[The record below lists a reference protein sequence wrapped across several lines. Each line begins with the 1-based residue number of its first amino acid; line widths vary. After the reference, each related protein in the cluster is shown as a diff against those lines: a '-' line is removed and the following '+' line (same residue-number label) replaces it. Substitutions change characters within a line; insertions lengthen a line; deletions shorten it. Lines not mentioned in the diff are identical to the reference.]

1 MPIFHAP
8 ADAATNHVRQQI
20 MGIYHAER
28 RCPPAAGCDMA
39 TAMLRLPVVILAA
52 LLAAPATAVPPA
64 QQIDAAGYQALRA
77 IDLRLATI
85 AHRLV
90 TANAPLCDPLQPAP
104 GVVLHAIDQYDAT
117 ARPIVTQVFGFARPV
132 SVEAVVP
139 GTAADRAGL
148 IADDGVVS
156 INAQPMPA
164 PQQGKPSSVTRDAA
178 TAILAAAPPGPTAW
192 VVERGGTR
200 RKLTIDAPQGCR
212 AAFEV
217 LLGPAMTAS
226 SDGHTVQIGVRFF
239 ERYSDDE
246 VAVVV
251 AHELAH
257 SVLRHRARLEAAG
270 VKWGLLS
277 EFGRNG
283 RLFRRTETEADLLG
297 AGLMRNAG
305 YDPAIAVRFW
315 RDHGGDVD
323 GGLFRSRTHPASK
336 ARAEA
341 IAATIATMPADRTVF
356 YTPPLIATRDQPLS

>member
-1 MPIFHAP
+1 M
-8 ADAATNHVRQQI
+8 NHIRQEFNRI
-20 MGIYHAER
+20 
-28 RCPPAAGCDMA
+28 CPPAIGCDMA
-39 TAMLRLPVVILAA
+39 AAMLRSSVVIAAA
-52 LLAAPATAVPPA
+52 LLAVPAPSATA

-85 AHRLV
+85 AQRLV
-90 TANAPLCDPLQPAP
+90 TANAPLCDRLQPAP
-104 GVVLHAIDQYDAT
+104 GVVLHAIDQYDA
-117 ARPIVTQVFGFARPV
+117 ASRPLVTKVFGFTRPV

-139 GTAADRAGL
+139 GAAADRAGL
-148 IADDGVVS
+148 VADDGVVS
-156 INAQPMPA
+156 IHAQPMPV
-164 PQQGKPSSVTRDAA
+164 PPSDRTTGTTRDAA
-178 TAILAAAPPGPTAW
+178 VAILAAAPAGPVTW
-192 VVERGGTR
+192 VVERDGTSR
-200 RKLTIDAPQGCR
+200 TLTIDAPQGCR

-226 SDGHTVQIGVRFF
+226 SDGHMVQIGVRFF
-239 ERYSDDE
+239 ERYNDDE

-257 SVLRHRARLEAAG
+257 IVLHHRARLEAAG
-270 VKWGLLS
+270 VKWGLFS
-277 EFGRNG
+277 ELGRNG

-297 AGLMRNAG
+297 AGLIRNAG

-341 IAATIATMPADRTVF
+341 IAAVIPTMPANRATF